1 MLLKKKTALSF
12 FISASIIAIL
22 VGFEYVNFIKI
33 RNEIHLLEVTD
44 TIRSESLQ
52 LRRHEKNYFLY
63 PLKAEEES
71 AAVYRYIGVLK
82 SILSRHI
89 PEENTGRF
97 PRLKSSIHE
106 YEQRFKK
113 IQGSVKDLSSE
124 FESIKGSHEDY
135 AKFFPIIELTFLEHP
150 IVGAEFLEKVFALPP
165 GHSLVAG
172 LKDLDS
178 EINLLRKNGE
188 DIINTSQE
196 MDKIA
201 RVSVDHTISIS
212 QTAMGVFFSLFLVI
226 GIGTLFFIS
235 RSVVDRLKFLT
246 NIIEKTGK
254 GGFSQVMVPAQEWG
268 GDEVGVLIEEFKSM
282 GKKLLQREDEL
293 HRKETELYQSRK
305 LAAIGT
311 LASGVA
317 HELNNPLNNIYIS
330 VQRLV
335 REIGNGYP
343 MIIKESIDD
352 ILSQTIRVKR
362 IVGDILEFAR
372 GRDPQ
377 VREMELNAVI
387 SRAYELL
394 GGSVNLEKIRF
405 SLDSDPDGVFM
416 SADPEQM
423 ERVLVNL
430 FQNAVDAM
438 PGGGELTVKVKSR
451 KDRVELTVSDT
462 GKGMS
467 AETIEKIY
475 DPFFTT
481 KDKGTGL
488 GLGIVFNIIKKHH
501 GDILVRSQEGKGA
514 SFMIT
519 LPKGKG

>member
-1 MLLKKKTALSF
+1 MLLKRKTALSF

-22 VGFEYVNFIKI
+22 VGFEYVSFVKI
-33 RNEIHLLEVTD
+33 RNEIHLLEITD

-52 LRRHEKNYFLY
+52 LRRHEKNFFLY

-71 AAVYRYIGVLK
+71 EAVFKRIGVLK
-82 SILSRHI
+82 SILNDKLPRDH
-89 PEENTGRF
+89 TGRF
-97 PRLKSSIHE
+97 SRLQIYIQE
-106 YEQRFKK
+106 YEQRFKR
-113 IQGSVKDLSSE
+113 IQDSIKDLSSE
-124 FESIKGSHEDY
+124 FESIKASYTDY

-150 IVGAEFLEKVFALPP
+150 LVGLAFMEKIFLLPP
-165 GHSLVAG
+165 GHRLIAG

-196 MDKIA
+196 MDKVA
-201 RVSVDHTISIS
+201 RASVDHTISIS
-212 QTAMGVFFSLFLVI
+212 QMAIVVFFSLFLVI

-246 NIIEKTGK
+246 DVVEKTGK
-254 GGFSQVMVPAQEWG
+254 GDFSQVKVPSQKWG
-268 GDEVGVLIEEFKSM
+268 GDEVGVLIGEFNAM
-282 GKKLLQREDEL
+282 GIKLLQREDEL
-293 HRKETELYQSRK
+293 RRKNAELYQSRK

-335 REIGNGYP
+335 MEIGDGYP

-377 VREMELNAVI
+377 FREMELNAVI

-394 GGSVNLEKIRF
+394 GGSVNVEKINF
-405 SLDSDPDGVFM
+405 SMDSEPDGVLI

-423 ERVLVNL
+423 ERVMVNL
-430 FQNAVDAM
+430 FSNAVDAM
-438 PGGGELTVKVKSR
+438 PGGGDLKVKVKTR
-451 KDRVELTVSDT
+451 KDRVEMTVSDT

-467 AETIEKIY
+467 AETIDKIY

-488 GLGIVFNIIKKHH
+488 GLAIVFNIIKKHH
-501 GDILVRSQEGKGA
+501 GVILVQSEEGKGTT
-514 SFMIT
+514 FMIT